1 MFSESNSPEEDVN
14 LLCSAWMYTFD
25 QSGVAAPWMRYR
37 FVNQPSLSAL
47 SLARMGIAQE
57 ISCVGNII
65 EHRRRSFSTRSVV
78 VGTPLKCYYIWPA
91 MSASQELIVGTYLD
105 VIWACH
111 AVWCAAVVC
120 LRRHDCSERAH
131 SPEDSMHALRE

>member
-14 LLCSAWMYTFD
+14 LLRSAWMYTFD

-65 EHRRRSFSTRSVV
+65 VHRRRSFSTRSVV
-78 VGTPLKCYYIWPA
+78 VGTPLKSYYILPA

-111 AVWCAAVVC
+111 AVWCAVLVY
-120 LRRHDCSERAH
+120 LRRRDCSER
-131 SPEDSMHALRE
+131 SQP

>member
-14 LLCSAWMYTFD
+14 LLRSAWMYTFD

-57 ISCVGNII
+57 MSCVGNII
-65 EHRRRSFSTRSVV
+65 EHRRRSFSTLSVV
-78 VGTPLKCYYIWPA
+78 VGTPPKSYYMWPA

-105 VIWACH
+105 IIWACH
-111 AVWCAAVVC
+111 SGWCAVLVY
-120 LRRHDCSERAH
+120 LHRRDCSER
-131 SPEDSMHALRE
+131 SQP